1 MSARLKSLLRFLKK
15 VPCRR
20 SNHVFFNMSGYWCP
34 NLICIEVSKPVFGG
48 KISNFKTFVSTD
60 SIGKLFKTTYLH
72 VKTCATLKSV
82 SNFFLKRMELGKNP
96 TDDLCN
102 CSKWSFWQASMKI
115 HLILV
120 YWDARNS
127 LPYNLVMPFKD
138 GITFAVTTATQSYQ
152 RCYLENYQIW
162 PL

>member
-1 MSARLKSLLRFLKK
+1 MVKLCFLQHVRILRG
-15 VPCRR
+15 RQ
-20 SNHVFFNMSGYWCP
+20 GCP

-60 SIGKLFKTTYLH
+60 SIGNFFKTPKIH
-72 VKTCATLKSV
+72 VKTCVTLKSV
-82 SNFFLKRMELGKNP
+82 SNFFLKRMEVGKNP
-96 TDDLCN
+96 TDDPYN
-102 CSKWSFWQASMKI
+102 SSKWPFWQASMKI

-152 RCYLENYQIW
+152 RCYLENYQI
-162 PL
+162 